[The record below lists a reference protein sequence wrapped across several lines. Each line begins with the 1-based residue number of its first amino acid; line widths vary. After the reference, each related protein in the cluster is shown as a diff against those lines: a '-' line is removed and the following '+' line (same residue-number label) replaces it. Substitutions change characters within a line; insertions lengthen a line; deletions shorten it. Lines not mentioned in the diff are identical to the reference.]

1 MIYVTGISPQ
11 STILRPELK
20 GLTSSGTLYPP
31 YRVKRR
37 DPARMPAALH
47 ELA

>member
-37 DPARMPAALH
+37 DPARMPAELH